1 VEADVEDLAAV
12 GEAISE
18 DPTVDPMAVGETTA
32 VQAWRWSWSRRAS
45 GGEMIVGRVRV

>member
-18 DPTVDPMAVGETTA
+18 DPT